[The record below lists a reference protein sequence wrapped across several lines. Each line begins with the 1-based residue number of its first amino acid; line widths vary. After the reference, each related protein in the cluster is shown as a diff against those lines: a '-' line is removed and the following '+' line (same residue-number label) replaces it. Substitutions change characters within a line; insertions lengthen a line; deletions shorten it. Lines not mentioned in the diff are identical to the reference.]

1 MIELLVLTLSGK
13 MVMFSKNTNSNLSD
27 SFVNYL
33 ETVDLGRFCKCFLV
47 DKIENC
53 HSVLP
58 MYLQERTVS
67 LSRVRSPDSVYAL
80 YKQVTIAIFATTGFS
95 ALFIVRASYISN
107 LNGIFAFSIFTKNL
121 TFEFFTK
128 KFFLPP
134 GTIRA
139 SSLGRICCDTFV
151 FFAHSLAT
159 AVIVT
164 GAFLVIIS
172 HCALLKRDHGNLPYA
187 AANCSSKL
195 CREAVNTIRQSIVR
209 LYDRDE
215 DLLHCCANE
224 R

>member
-80 YKQVTIAIFATTGFS
+80 YKQV
-95 ALFIVRASYISN
+95 
-107 LNGIFAFSIFTKNL
+107 
-121 TFEFFTK
+121 
-128 KFFLPP
+128 
-134 GTIRA
+134 
-139 SSLGRICCDTFV
+139 
-151 FFAHSLAT
+151 
-159 AVIVT
+159 
-164 GAFLVIIS
+164 S